1 MVALPVEEGQ
11 RYIKAWSVIL
21 NRHWGL
27 GWKSKSWPWR
37 QIWKTMTA
45 FENMIGE
52 SEIYHIGKYLQQC
65 IHRFPFVKR
74 LWESESDHHIEN
86 QPWPRWPCR
95 CRSWD
100 PRRSPARCRSRGWT
114 PGGSDLLARWAGAP
128 TLTIQWVWWLWLAT
142 KRCIH
147 NIVVANLAGI
157 LRTKSCDSG
166 SLSRVSRARMKRHAR
181 EGSEVWYLRFKRYYH
196 GDHHVDGWN

>member
-1 MVALPVEEGQ
+1 
-11 RYIKAWSVIL
+11 
-21 NRHWGL
+21 
-27 GWKSKSWPWR
+27 
-37 QIWKTMTA
+37 MTA

-65 IHRFPFVKR
+65 SHPFPFVKTV
-74 LWESESDHHIEN
+74 WESESDDKIESKATN
-86 QPWPRWPCR
+86 LGQDGLADVEAEILGVVRPGAGVEVEHQVVLASSPGGQALQPWHYNDGYDW
-95 CRSWD
+95 
-100 PRRSPARCRSRGWT
+100 
-114 PGGSDLLARWAGAP
+114 
-128 TLTIQWVWWLWLAT
+128 ILAT

-166 SLSRVSRARMKRHAR
+166 SLSSVSRARMKRHAR

-196 GDHHVDGWN
+196 GDHHVDGWNGHFN